1 MEQDNLCMQYI
12 TQRFNAK
19 NEAFTIKRS
28 LKDSRIDVS
37 NALMNGCT
45 DGKLFRLLLKIA
57 LLARL
62 EIPKKGID
70 ELTALRGSGMSR
82 KMQIS

>member
-1 MEQDNLCMQYI
+1 MQYI

-19 NEAFTIKRS
+19 NEASTIKRS

-37 NALMNGCT
+37 NALMNGWT

-62 EIPKKGID
+62 EIPKKVID
-70 ELTALRGSGMSR
+70 KLTAL
-82 KMQIS
+82 